1 MKSTKLRIQGVKY
14 SSNQVLKY
22 LSIQVFKFICLQFNK
37 MVVNQPTNNVKARDP
52 VGSKNL
58 ELDNRGDRRSRLK
71 RNRNAAVDE
80 RNNSHN
86 DNDCLD
92 NVVAQGSKSPRDEK
106 KGK

>member
-1 MKSTKLRIQGVKY
+1 MKRYFGIKPKEEKLVAMMDRM
-14 SSNQVLKY
+14 N
-22 LSIQVFKFICLQFNK
+22 
-37 MVVNQPTNNVKARDP
+37 
-52 VGSKNL
+52 KNL

-92 NVVAQGSKSPRDEK
+92 NVVAQGNKSPRDEK

>member
-1 MKSTKLRIQGVKY
+1 MKRYFGIKPKEEKLVAMMDRM
-14 SSNQVLKY
+14 N
-22 LSIQVFKFICLQFNK
+22 
-37 MVVNQPTNNVKARDP
+37 
-52 VGSKNL
+52 KNL